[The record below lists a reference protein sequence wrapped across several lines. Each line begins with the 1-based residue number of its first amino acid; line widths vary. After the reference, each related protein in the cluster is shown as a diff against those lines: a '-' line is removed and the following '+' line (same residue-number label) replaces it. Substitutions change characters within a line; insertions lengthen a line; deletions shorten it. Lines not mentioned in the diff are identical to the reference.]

1 MTTRPTD
8 RLYVTTVAALL
19 LALSTR
25 TADCFA
31 RDVPDIAPAANSSI
45 SLKVAGSDDRVRGI
59 RQSQSLLVS
68 ADDVGKAFGW
78 KVEIV
83 RPGKLIT
90 FCRDGENGLCIPI
103 RLNNVA
109 HESHNDELF
118 IAFNSLQGPLRL
130 KLSPVNDTITRTST
144 TGFTAGPVS
153 AYNSAWGEGRGFR
166 VGQTLPDIPLM
177 DMQGSEVRFSRFLGK
192 QYIIYCWASW

>member
-1 MTTRPTD
+1 MATGRTD
-8 RLYVTTVAALL
+8 RLYVAAVSALL
-19 LALSTR
+19 LALTPR

-31 RDVPDIAPAANSSI
+31 RDAPGIAPDANSSI

-59 RQSQSLLVS
+59 RQGQSLLVS
-68 ADDVGKAFGW
+68 ANDVGTAFQW

-83 RPGKLIT
+83 RPGQLIT
-90 FCRDGENGLCIPI
+90 FCRDGDDGVCIPI
-103 RLNNVA
+103 RLFNVA

-118 IAFNSLQGPLRL
+118 VAFKGLQGPLRL
-130 KLSPVNDTITRTST
+130 KLSPSNDTILRTST
-144 TGFTAGPVS
+144 TDFTAASVS
-153 AYNSAWGEGRGFR
+153 AYNSAWGEGHGFR

-177 DMQGSEVRFSRFLGK
+177 DMRGSEVRFSQFLGK